1 MQIKGTQEAI
11 TLFEVKVYATKLKGI
26 DHEKI
31 KKQLKKLKQIQRNP
45 IEASNEG
52 GWHSE
57 IFWNPPP
64 TYLEALNK
72 KIVKFVQETARK
84 DFEIRGDTPIH
95 NSWFICNKKGDF
107 NKPHKHP
114 PYTLSGAYYIQAPKN
129 SGDIVFKNDM
139 EMNNYATTYWNYNTV
154 NSKEFTV
161 VPEEGLL
168 LIFPAW
174 LEHYVNV
181 NKSSQERI
189 VYSFNI

>member
-64 TYLEALNK
+64 TK
-72 KIVKFVQETARK
+72 
-84 DFEIRGDTPIH
+84 
-95 NSWFICNKKGDF
+95 
-107 NKPHKHP
+107 
-114 PYTLSGAYYIQAPKN
+114 
-129 SGDIVFKNDM
+129 
-139 EMNNYATTYWNYNTV
+139 
-154 NSKEFTV
+154 
-161 VPEEGLL
+161 
-168 LIFPAW
+168 
-174 LEHYVNV
+174 
-181 NKSSQERI
+181 
-189 VYSFNI
+189 